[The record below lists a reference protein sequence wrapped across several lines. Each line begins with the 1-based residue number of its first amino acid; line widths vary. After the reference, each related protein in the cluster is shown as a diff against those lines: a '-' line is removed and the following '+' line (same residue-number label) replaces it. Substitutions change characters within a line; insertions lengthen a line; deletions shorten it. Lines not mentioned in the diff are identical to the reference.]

1 MEGKTLGDII
11 KNEGY
16 SSSDAF
22 VRDAAYLVA
31 LSKLEQFRAEC
42 QFFEHKYGMALDA
55 FINKLKGSKERE
67 DFEQEEDLEDWRF
80 AAQTAEWWEQKAR
93 EIRSA

>member
-16 SSSDAF
+16 SSADAF

-31 LSKLEQFRAEC
+31 LSKLEQYRAEC
-42 QFFEHKYGMALDA
+42 QFFENKYGTGLDA
-55 FINKLKGSKERE
+55 FLNKLRDSKESE
-67 DFEQEEDLEDWRF
+67 DFKQEEDLEDWRF
-80 AAQTAEWWEQKAR
+80 AAQTAEWWEQKVR
-93 EIRSA
+93 ELRSA